1 MKICPFLQ
9 FQKYVCQIDRCRP
22 RNLLQA
28 CWYVIE
34 SILNTAWEIS
44 TENSNQFHS
53 PDSCSLLYNL
63 YSSTTEIAID
73 NYSYPKANW

>member
-1 MKICPFLQ
+1 
-9 FQKYVCQIDRCRP
+9 
-22 RNLLQA
+22 
-28 CWYVIE
+28 
-34 SILNTAWEIS
+34 LNTAWEIS

>member
-1 MKICPFLQ
+1 
-9 FQKYVCQIDRCRP
+9 
-22 RNLLQA
+22 
-28 CWYVIE
+28 
-34 SILNTAWEIS
+34 LNTAWEIS

-53 PDSCSLLYNL
+53 PDSCSLLDNL